1 MRFADRPRIVP
12 LQNRV
17 TYKNRVSL
25 ASGQAPYNKTAQAV
39 TSLCHTL
46 HVSIPR
52 LHYEMKHAAGI
63 VAFVARFVVLGL
75 AIAFVISLF
84 WPGVGDRLRMRFG
97 LGHEP
102 VAASSAGRT
111 SSMEL
116 ASAPPAAPASYADA
130 VARAAPSVVNIYA
143 NKIVTEQAVRMFTDP
158 LMQQLFGGTP
168 IGTVRR
174 REQNLGSGVIV
185 SANGYV
191 LTNYH
196 VIANADDIQVLLYD
210 GRVAKATLVGADEET
225 DLAVLKIDAGNLP
238 VIQMADPKKL
248 RVGDVVLAIGNPLN
262 LNQTV
267 TMGIISAIG
276 RQLSNSSPE
285 DFIQTD
291 AAINLGNSG
300 GALVNTNGD
309 LVGINTLLIG
319 KAANAEGIGFAI
331 PVDTAT
337 NVLRQ
342 LIATGHV
349 VRGWL
354 GANYGFVPVAADSGL
369 PAAAARGAQVT
380 DVYPDTPAAAA
391 GIQVHDILLRLGDH
405 YIRDPADLSRQEAA
419 LKPGSKVEVSGL
431 RNGVPFHVWAHVIQ
445 RPPRMPVANATTNN
459 SSNIEG

>member
-1 MRFADRPRIVP
+1 
-12 LQNRV
+12 
-17 TYKNRVSL
+17 
-25 ASGQAPYNKTAQAV
+25 
-39 TSLCHTL
+39 
-46 HVSIPR
+46 
-52 LHYEMKHAAGI
+52 MKHAAGI
-63 VAFVARFVVLGL
+63 VAFVARFVILGL
-75 AIAFVISLF
+75 AIAFVISLV
-84 WPGVGDRLRMRFG
+84 WPGVGDRLRTH
-97 LGHEP
+97 LGFSQAP
-102 VAASSAGRT
+102 ASSTAPSA
-111 SSMEL
+111 SSPGN
-116 ASAPPAAPASYADA
+116 APFSYADA
-130 VARAAPSVVNIYA
+130 VAKAAPSVVNIYA
-143 NKIVTEQAVRMFTDP
+143 NKVITEQAVRMFTDP

-168 IGTVRR
+168 VGTVKR

-185 SANGYV
+185 SADGYV
-191 LTNYH
+191 LTNNH
-196 VIANADDIQVLLYD
+196 VIANADDIQILLYD
-210 GRVAKATLVGADEET
+210 GRVAKAKLVGADEET
-225 DLAVLKIDAGNLP
+225 DLAVLKIVDAGNLP
-238 VIQMADPKKL
+238 VIHMADPKKL

-300 GALVNTNGD
+300 GALVNSNGD

-349 VRGWL
+349 IRGWL

-380 DVYPDTPAAAA
+380 DVYASGPAAAA
-391 GIQVHDILLRLGDH
+391 GIQPHDILLRLGEDD
-405 YIRDPADLSRQEAA
+405 IRDPADLSRHEAA
-419 LKPGSKVEVSGL
+419 LKPGSHVEVSGL
-431 RNGVPFHVWAHVIQ
+431 RNGVPFHVMVNVVQ
-445 RPPRMPVANATTNN
+445 RPPQIPTAATATN
-459 SSNIEG
+459 SGSDVEG

>member
-1 MRFADRPRIVP
+1 
-12 LQNRV
+12 
-17 TYKNRVSL
+17 
-25 ASGQAPYNKTAQAV
+25 
-39 TSLCHTL
+39 
-46 HVSIPR
+46 
-52 LHYEMKHAAGI
+52 
-63 VAFVARFVVLGL
+63 
-75 AIAFVISLF
+75 
-84 WPGVGDRLRMRFG
+84 
-97 LGHEP
+97 
-102 VAASSAGRT
+102 
-111 SSMEL
+111 
-116 ASAPPAAPASYADA
+116 
-130 VARAAPSVVNIYA
+130 
-143 NKIVTEQAVRMFTDP
+143 MFTDP

-168 IGTVRR
+168 IGTVKR

-185 SANGYV
+185 SADGYV
-191 LTNYH
+191 LTNNH

-210 GRVAKATLVGADEET
+210 GRVAKAKLIGADEET
-225 DLAVLKIDAGNLP
+225 DLAVLKIIDAVNLP

-300 GALVNTNGD
+300 GALVNSNGD

-349 VRGWL
+349 IRGWL

-369 PAAAARGAQVT
+369 PAAAARGAQIT
-380 DVYPDTPAAAA
+380 DVTPGTPAALA
-391 GIQVHDILLRLGDH
+391 GLQPRDILLRLGDND
-405 YIRDPADLSRQEAA
+405 IRDPADLSRREAA

-431 RNGVPFHVWAHVIQ
+431 RNGVPFHVEVSVIQ
-445 RPPRMPVANATTNN
+445 RPPQLPTANSAAN
-459 SSNIEG
+459 SGSNIEG

>member
-1 MRFADRPRIVP
+1 
-12 LQNRV
+12 
-17 TYKNRVSL
+17 
-25 ASGQAPYNKTAQAV
+25 
-39 TSLCHTL
+39 
-46 HVSIPR
+46 
-52 LHYEMKHAAGI
+52 MKHAAGI
-63 VAFVARFVVLGL
+63 VAFVARFVILGL
-75 AIAFVISLF
+75 AIAFVISLI
-84 WPGVGDRLRMRFG
+84 WPGVGDRLRARFG
-97 LGHEP
+97 LQHDTTP
-102 VAASSAGRT
+102 TAVR
-111 SSMEL
+111 
-116 ASAPPAAPASYADA
+116 SAPPSAAPASYADA
-130 VARAAPSVVNIYA
+130 VAKAAPSVVNIYA

-168 IGTVRR
+168 IGTVKR

-185 SANGYV
+185 SADGYV
-191 LTNYH
+191 LTNNH

-210 GRVAKATLVGADEET
+210 GRVAKAKLIGADEET
-225 DLAVLKIDAGNLP
+225 DLAVLKIIDAVNLP

-300 GALVNTNGD
+300 GALVNSNGD

-349 VRGWL
+349 IRGWL

-369 PAAAARGAQVT
+369 PAAAARGAQIT
-380 DVYPDTPAAAA
+380 DVTPGTPAALA
-391 GIQVHDILLRLGDH
+391 GLQPRDILLRLGDTD
-405 YIRDPADLSRQEAA
+405 IRDPADLSRREAA

-431 RNGVPFHVWAHVIQ
+431 RNGVPFHVEVHVIQ
-445 RPPRMPVANATTNN
+445 RPPQLPTANAAANTG
-459 SSNIEG
+459 SNIEG